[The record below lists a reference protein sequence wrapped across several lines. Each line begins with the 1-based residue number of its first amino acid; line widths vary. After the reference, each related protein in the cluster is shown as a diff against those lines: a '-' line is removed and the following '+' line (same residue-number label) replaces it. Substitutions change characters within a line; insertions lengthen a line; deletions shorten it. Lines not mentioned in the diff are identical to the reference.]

1 MNKDRVGSLIFVLA
15 GIYGILFSLRIPMGK
30 WNEPGPGVF
39 PLCVSILLLASGM
52 AGFIRR
58 KVKGEERK
66 KLDWPDEMRKLPPLL
81 KIVGLTAV
89 FILALDRVGFL
100 VATTLYLFL
109 LLLWVSRYKLWP
121 ATGLAVGLGFGCWYF
136 FVEIL
141 AVDLPKIGI
150 WFL

>member
-1 MNKDRVGSLIFVLA
+1 MNKERVGSLIFVLT
-15 GIYGILFSLRIPMGK
+15 GIYGFIFSMQIPMGK
-30 WNEPGPGVF
+30 WNKPGPGVF
-39 PLCVSILLLASGM
+39 PLCVSILLLISGM
-52 AGFIRR
+52 AGFIHR
-58 KVKGEERK
+58 KVKGEEKRRM
-66 KLDWPDEMRKLPPLL
+66 DWPDGIRKSTPLL

-89 FILALDRVGFL
+89 FILALDRLGFL

-109 LLLWVSRYKLWP
+109 LLLGVSRYKLWT
-121 ATGLAVGLGFGCWYF
+121 ATGLAVVLGFGCWYF

>member
-39 PLCVSILLLASGM
+39 PLCVSILLLISGM

-58 KVKGEERK
+58 KVKGGERK
-66 KLDWPDEMRKLPPLL
+66 RVNWPDEMKKLLPLL

-89 FILALDRVGFL
+89 FILALDRAGFL
-100 VATTLYLFL
+100 VAATLYMFL
-109 LLLWVSRYKLWP
+109 LLIWVSRYKLWT
-121 ATGLAVGLGFGCWYF
+121 ATGLAVFLGFGCWYF

-141 AVDLPKIGI
+141 AVDLPKVGL